1 MMLVKLLP
9 VFNNPVIHPVV
20 VVAPKV
26 HCEELVLKFEHDI
39 PPDTTNPPDDE
50 IPKDVPT
57 GYNDIFVLPKY
68 SSVHDSDI
76 GYLVH

>member
-1 MMLVKLLP
+1 MLVKLLV
-9 VFNNPVIHPVV
+9 VFNDPVIHPVV
-20 VVAPKV
+20 VVFPKL

-50 IPKDVPT
+50 IYKNVLS

-76 GYLVH
+76 